1 MFHYDI
7 RILNCVF
14 NRVGCSVVSET
25 EREVTEVTETTLI
38 VIGTQRSKILQPSQI
53 KGHKSTTVT
62 ASIQ

>member
-25 EREVTEVTETTLI
+25 EREVNRNNTDSDRKTE
-38 VIGTQRSKILQPSQI
+38 K
-53 KGHKSTTVT
+53 
-62 ASIQ
+62 

>member
-25 EREVTEVTETTLI
+25 EREVICYRNNTDSDRNTE
-38 VIGTQRSKILQPSQI
+38 K
-53 KGHKSTTVT
+53 
-62 ASIQ
+62 